1 MVLVDPSS
9 ALYLELGNDIIGYA
23 PAWKITDEKRDKAV
37 ARTTTKTLYCKGSHH
52 PCRVIQF
59 NLLDGVAIVSL
70 QPSVLEKP
78 YMKYSDLNVGEI
90 VEGSVERFGDF
101 GMIVTVTDTIRGLC
115 PRLHLS
121 DVRAIMKQPRKKYK
135 EGSKVKCRVLN
146 LVPSQKQLLLSC
158 KKSLVRSTTEPLTSY
173 TQAVPGGIHQG
184 VITSVHSY
192 GCIVHFYNR
201 VRGLI
206 LKSELSST
214 HPVLDPTMMFWVGQP
229 VECRVLNCDPSN
241 EKLLLSFKLD
251 TATAVSVSQEDA
263 LTACSFV
270 DGEVTGIASNGINL
284 RYPKTGEVLFLPTF
298 HLSDYP
304 SLCSHLL
311 NYHQTHFETAVKEGL
326 FHTPFVLSCC
336 WVVLYMY
343 ILACN
348 EDPRYLVMHVLRVS
362 RLGALSCSKI
372 TRYAFS

>member
-1 MVLVDPSS
+1 MFFSAAAKVVHVDPSS

-23 PAWKITDEKRDKAV
+23 PVWMITDEKRDKAV
-37 ARTTTKTLYCKGSHH
+37 TKANTKTIYRKGSHH
-52 PCRVIQF
+52 TCRVIQF

-78 YMKYSDLNVGEI
+78 YMKYSDLKVGEI

-101 GMIVTVTDTIRGLC
+101 GMIVTLTDAIRGLC

-158 KKSLVRSTTEPLTSY
+158 KKSLVHSTTETLTSY
-173 TQAVPGGIHQG
+173 TQAMPGGIHQG
-184 VITSVHSY
+184 VITSVHGY

-201 VRGLI
+201 VRGLV

-214 HPVLDPTMMFWVGQP
+214 QSIPDPTTTFWVGQP
-229 VECRVLNCDPSN
+229 VECRVLKCDPSN

-251 TATAVSVSQEDA
+251 AATAVSVSQVDA
-263 LTACSFV
+263 QTSGSLV
-270 DGEVTGIASNGINL
+270 DAEVTGIASNGVNL
-284 RYPKTGEVLFLPTF
+284 RYQETGEVLFLPTF

-311 NYHQTHFETAVKEGL
+311 TYHQTHFETAVKKGL
-326 FHTPFVLSCC
+326 NSYPDYLFVCLLLCLP
-336 WVVLYMY
+336 VVSVVTV
-343 ILACN
+343 
-348 EDPRYLVMHVLRVS
+348 LV
-362 RLGALSCSKI
+362 
-372 TRYAFS
+372 